1 MRAGRRYRAGAPAA
15 GAAVVEFALLGTMI
29 FGALTQLV
37 VIVGMVH
44 RATLATTAAAREA
57 GRAVAVADGELD
69 LARRLDAVLA
79 SAARNHGLAPG
90 SLMVAVDGDRR
101 RGALVRV
108 RVRTEVPVLRVP
120 FVGGLPGP
128 VLPVEATY
136 TLRVDRY
143 RSLP

>member
-1 MRAGRRYRAGAPAA
+1 MSTGHRNPPSVPAG
-15 GAAVVEFALLGTMI
+15 GAAVVEFALLGTLI
-29 FGALTQLV
+29 FGVLTQLV

-69 LARRLDAVLA
+69 LARRLDAVLH

-90 SLMVAVDGDRR
+90 SLVVAADGDRR

-128 VLPVEATY
+128 VLPVEAVY